1 MMDCLQIS
9 NLHPPAITAIKRRM
23 LPSLNRLGGNYP
35 SLPQRFGV
43 LLAALLLT
51 VLQVIAVSHLIGHSA
66 DGDTG
71 DCELCLNAVHGGD
84 ALVAAG
90 TPPPA
95 FHAFAGRLP
104 AIPELQVSSRIPSVY
119 RARGPPSFA

>member
-1 MMDCLQIS
+1 VI
-9 NLHPPAITAIKRRM
+9 
-23 LPSLNRLGGNYP
+23 PSLNRPGGKNP
-35 SLPQRFGV
+35 SPPQRFSV

-51 VLQVIAVSHLIGHSA
+51 VLQVVAVSHLIGHSA

-71 DCELCLNAVHGGD
+71 NCELCLNAVHGGD

-104 AIPELQVSSRIPSVY
+104 AVPELQITSRTPTVY
-119 RARGPPSFA
+119 RARGPPSSA